1 LDRVTALRYNWRD
14 NSYFV
19 KIYWRKKF
27 VCEVNE
33 PIVPDQLTEDTL
45 VKSAMWKEKKYSPSR
60 TGAYVQRNME
70 SPEKYCEGGS
80 VLRVSGTLAA
90 GSSENFA
97 LNGRITPRASFCRS
111 PSMRDA
117 DASSPPGVRL
127 SDLETFVLCQNIER
141 YSKLMTETM
150 NTDKRLTLERLLAEE
165 RSKLL
170 TRCPV
175 VISGTGD

>member
-1 LDRVTALRYNWRD
+1 VTAIRYNWRD
-14 NSYFV
+14 NSYSV

-33 PIVPDQLTEDTL
+33 PIVPDQLINDTL
-45 VKSAMWKEKKYSPSR
+45 VKSVMWKEKKYSSSG
-60 TGAYVQRNME
+60 TGACVQGNME
-70 SPEKYCEGGS
+70 SSEKYCEDGS

-97 LNGRITPRASFCRS
+97 PNGRLTPRASFCGS

-117 DASSPPGVRL
+117 DVSNAPGVRL

-150 NTDKRLTLERLLAEE
+150 NTAKRLTLERLLAEE